1 MEFLK
6 ISQHYLSTI
15 REYATQKKTRK
26 LYGRTC
32 VTSVKSGDQVK
43 DKHVIT
49 FFFNVNDTIKYLS
62 GLVFN
67 LKRSN

>member
-1 MEFLK
+1 MRHK
-6 ISQHYLSTI
+6 
-15 REYATQKKTRK
+15 KKTRK

-67 LKRSN
+67 IKRSN